1 MSDDQNDD
9 YYTKKRRGAATNV
22 GVVCVAAAIIGA
34 TAGGFAGDVA
44 GLAQSAFL
52 GGVGVLII
60 NESTKPP
67 ED

>member
-22 GVVCVAAAIIGA
+22 GVVCVAAGIIGA
-34 TAGGFAGDVA
+34 VAGGFAGDVA
-44 GLAQSAFL
+44 GMAQSLFL
-52 GGVGVLII
+52 IGIGVLII
-60 NESTKPP
+60 NESTNPP